1 MEDTIKTPVQDKV
14 YIRYIVH
21 DVKESVDFY
30 TQFLG
35 FNVKMQPPGN
45 GFAMLE
51 SGNLYLLL
59 NTPGQGGAGQTLSD
73 GSIPAPGGW
82 NRIQIRVD
90 DLEQK
95 IKELEAMNVL
105 FRNEMIK
112 GNGGAQI
119 LLADPSG
126 NLIELFES
134 YR

>member
-1 MEDTIKTPVQDKV
+1 MEDTIKTSTQDKV
-14 YIRYIVH
+14 YIRYIVN

-35 FNVKMQPPGN
+35 FNVKMQPQGN
-45 GFAMLE
+45 GFVMLE

-59 NTPGQGGAGQTLSD
+59 NTPGRGGAEQTLSD
-73 GSIPAPGGW
+73 NSVPVPGGW
-82 NRIQIRVD
+82 NRIQIRVI
-90 DLEQK
+90 DLNEK
-95 IKELEAMNVL
+95 VKELEAKKAP
-105 FRNEMIK
+105 FRNEIIK

-119 LLADPSG
+119 LLSDPSG